1 MGRRRAENAAH
12 RLLQQMGVG
21 ADPPVDVRWIAKTL
35 GISIVERPQLSKA
48 GYGTISGLLLRR
60 EGSTICI
67 INRDHAPTRR
77 RYSIAHEIG
86 HFMLH
91 PPEEAYIDVAARSD
105 KSSDG
110 TDPREIEANAFA
122 AVLLMPEQP
131 LRQRVPGPLDISFE
145 DDAERVS
152 QLAKEFNVSTTAMT
166 YRLLNLGL
174 LVDKPAGIGGL

>member
-12 RLLQQMGVG
+12 RLLQQLRVG
-21 ADPPVDVRWIAKTL
+21 EHLPIDVKKIAKTL
-35 GISIVERPQLSKA
+35 GIAIVERPQLSKA

-67 INRDHAPTRR
+67 INRDHSPTRR

-86 HFMLH
+86 HFILH

-122 AVLLMPEQP
+122 AVLLMPEQL
-131 LRQRVPGPLDISFE
+131 LRQCVPRPLDISFE
-145 DDAERVS
+145 DDAEAIS
-152 QLAKEFNVSTTAMT
+152 QLAKEFNVSTMAMT

-174 LVDKPAGIGGL
+174 LVESPAGIGGL

>member
-21 ADPPVDVRWIAKTL
+21 ADPPIDVRRIAKTL
-35 GISIVERPQLSKA
+35 GMSIVERPNLSKA

-60 EGSTICI
+60 AGSTICI

-86 HFMLH
+86 HYKLH

-122 AVLLMPEQP
+122 AALLMPEQL
-131 LRQRVPGPLDISFE
+131 LRQRVPRPLDISFE
-145 DDAERVS
+145 DDAGKVG
-152 QLAKEFNVSTTAMT
+152 QLAKEFNVSTTAMA

-174 LVDKPAGIGGL
+174 LAEKPAGIGGL

>member
-12 RLLQQMGVG
+12 RLLQQMGVSEHL
-21 ADPPVDVRWIAKTL
+21 PIDVRGIAKTL

-67 INRDHAPTRR
+67 INRDHSPTRR

-86 HFMLH
+86 HFILH

-110 TDPREIEANAFA
+110 TDSREIEANAFA

-131 LRQRVPGPLDISFE
+131 LRQRVPRPMDISFE
-145 DDAERVS
+145 DDAEAIS
-152 QLAKEFNVSTTAMT
+152 QLAKEFHVSTMAMT

-174 LVDKPAGIGGL
+174 LVDNPAGIGGL

>member
-1 MGRRRAENAAH
+1 
-12 RLLQQMGVG
+12 
-21 ADPPVDVRWIAKTL
+21 VRGIAKKL
-35 GISIVERPQLSKA
+35 GISIIERPKLSKS

-67 INRDHAPTRR
+67 LNKDHSPTRR

-86 HFMLH
+86 HFILH
-91 PPEEAYIDVAARSD
+91 PPEESYIDVAARSE

-122 AVLLMPEQP
+122 AALLMPEQ
-131 LRQRVPGPLDISFE
+131 LLCQRVPRPLDVSFE
-145 DDAERVS
+145 DDAEKVN
-152 QLAKEFNVSTTAMT
+152 QLAKEFNVSTMAMT

-174 LVDKPAGIGGL
+174 LVDNPAGIGGL

>member
-12 RLLQQMGVG
+12 RLLQQMEVEV
-21 ADPPVDVRWIAKTL
+21 DPPIDVRWIAKTL

-86 HFMLH
+86 HFTLH

-105 KSSDG
+105 RSSDG

-122 AVLLMPEQP
+122 AVLLMPEQQ

-145 DDAERVS
+145 NDAEKVS
-152 QLAKEFNVSTTAMT
+152 HLAKEFDVSTMAMT

>member
-12 RLLQQMGVG
+12 RLLQQLGVG
-21 ADPPVDVRWIAKTL
+21 ENLPIDVRKIAKTL
-35 GISIVERPQLSKA
+35 GISLVERSQLSKA

-67 INRDHAPTRR
+67 INRDHPPTRR
-77 RYSIAHEIG
+77 RYRIAHEIG
-86 HFMLH
+86 HFILH

-122 AVLLMPEQP
+122 AVLLMPEQL
-131 LRQRVPGPLDISFE
+131 LRQRVPRPLDISFE
-145 DDAERVS
+145 DDAEAISR
-152 QLAKEFNVSTTAMT
+152 LAKDFNVSTVAMT

-174 LVDKPAGIGGL
+174 LVESPAGIGGL

>member
-1 MGRRRAENAAH
+1 
-12 RLLQQMGVG
+12 MGVSERL
-21 ADPPVDVRWIAKTL
+21 PIDVRWIAKTL
-35 GISIVERPQLSKA
+35 GMTVVERPQLSKS

-67 INRDHAPTRR
+67 INKDHPPTRR

-122 AVLLMPEQP
+122 AVLLMPEHL
-131 LRQRVPGPLDISFE
+131 LRQRVPRPLDISFE
-145 DDAERVS
+145 DDADAIR
-152 QLAKEFNVSTTAMT
+152 QLAKAFHVSTTAMT

-174 LVDKPAGIGGL
+174 FVDNPAGIGGL